1 MDDGLPV
8 AVDGGAGRVAAPR
21 DVPGCQQA
29 LLIQTLPHS
38 ALIHQESDALIT
50 RHPLRRPEGDAG
62 LEQQRPIASEP
73 ADPLAPWA
81 PFVKSVAP
89 TPAARILRLLV
100 GPSVRQVGFAA
111 ADSGLEKLTKL
122 LSGLF

>member
-29 LLIQTLPHS
+29 FLLHALPHR
-38 ALIHQESDALIT
+38 ALIHQESDALLLC
-50 RHPLRRPEGDAG
+50 RPLRRPERDAG
-62 LEQQRPIASEP
+62 LEQQRSIGCDP

-89 TPAARILRLLV
+89 TPAAGVIRLL
-100 GPSVRQVGFAA
+100 
-111 ADSGLEKLTKL
+111 
-122 LSGLF
+122 